1 LIFMSRSA
9 VHAVGLEPGIPQ
21 IGTDRHKAAYD
32 FSDWNPDVAAFQPIG
47 DVIVGRKEDRVTS
60 ACDEAFSRRVHPAT
74 AVAQDSALIA
84 RACQQMALRFRAG
97 GKLIAFGDGAGA
109 ADAAHLAVEFVHP
122 AVVGKRALPAIS
134 LANDG
139 ATLTGVAQTCGYDET
154 FAAQIRLLGQPG
166 DIAVGIGLGPLSRN
180 VRAGLAVAGDL
191 GLLTIA
197 LTTTG
202 ERAVGGVDHRLAART
217 DNPRIAKEI
226 HVTIYHILWELA
238 HVFLDQPVPGD
249 RNGRT
254 ARPVTP

>member
-1 LIFMSRSA
+1 M
-9 VHAVGLEPGIPQ
+9 
-21 IGTDRHKAAYD
+21 
-32 FSDWNPDVAAFQPIG
+32 
-47 DVIVGRKEDRVTS
+47 TS
-60 ACDEAFSRRVHPAT
+60 VCDQAFSRRVHPAG

-84 RACQQMALRFRAG
+84 RACHEMALRFRAG
-97 GKLIAFGDGAGA
+97 GRLIAFGDGAGA

-139 ATLTGVAQTCGYDET
+139 AALTGVARTRGYDET
-154 FAAQIRLLGQPG
+154 FATQLRLLGHPG
-166 DIAVGIGLGPLSRN
+166 DIAVGIDLGPLSTN

-202 ERAVGGVDHRLAART
+202 ERSVSGVDHRLAART
-217 DNPRIAKEI
+217 DDPRIAKEI
-226 HVTIYHILWELA
+226 HVTIYHILWELV

-249 RNGRT
+249 WHGRT
-254 ARPVTP
+254 PRPVTP